1 MVQEDQL
8 LTNSVHSDTTG
19 PRKQKHNFQHPHLQE
34 DKSITFYS
42 FKTPILK
49 DFENHFSWCKLHG
62 LKDSFHLT
70 EVHSCAVIHFS
81 T

>member
-8 LTNSVHSDTTG
+8 LTNSVLSDTTG
-19 PRKQKHNFQHPHLQE
+19 SRKQKHNNFQHHHLQE

-49 DFENHFSWCKLHG
+49 DFENHFS
-62 LKDSFHLT
+62 
-70 EVHSCAVIHFS
+70 
-81 T
+81 